1 MISLTVEGSR
11 IVLAGETKPIYQ
23 KINTTPGARWHF
35 VRKSGA
41 GGYWSFPATLSNA
54 KRLTDALPQAT
65 RDEAFGVMLA
75 QAEVASRAPLHK
87 TAEELPPIPVTK
99 TAPWRHQVIAY
110 WWAHDLRNAM
120 LALDMGTG
128 KSKVVV
134 DLARNLEVSRVLIL
148 CPLSVVSV
156 WPGQFSIHAD
166 KDSRHVIALDDGY
179 TVKDKAKEVATAHER
194 TYSCAIITNYESAW
208 REPLSDVLLGI
219 EWDLVVL
226 DESHRIKAPGGKAS
240 RFVCKLKAAHKLC
253 LTGTPMPHS
262 PLDLYAQ
269 FRFLDPGVLGTSFV
283 NFRARYAIMGGY
295 ENHQIIGYS
304 NQDELAQKFDSLAFR
319 VRAEDVLDL
328 PEVQHIERTCTLSKE
343 ARRVYDD
350 LKTEMIAGV
359 RSGVVTASNALVKLL
374 RLQQITSGFINDDEH
389 SMVELDTSKRD
400 LLADIM
406 EDLPLTEPIVVFGKF
421 HHDLDMVSE
430 VSEKQGRRY
439 GEVSGRRRD
448 LKEWQLGSLDVLGVQ
463 IQSGGVGIDLSR
475 ARYGIYVSVG
485 YSLGDYQ
492 QSLAR
497 LHRPGQTRPVVFYHL
512 IATNTIDREVYR
524 ALEDKHDAVLV
535 VLEGMR

>member
-23 KINTTPGARWHF
+23 KINTTPGARWHP
-35 VRKSGA
+35 VRKV
-41 GGYWSFPATLSNA
+41 WSFPATLSNA
-54 KRLTDALPQAT
+54 KRLRDALPQAT
-65 RDEAFGVMLA
+65 TDEAFSAMKA
-75 QAEVASRAPLHK
+75 QAEIAAYAPQRK
-87 TAEELPPIPVTK
+87 AMDNYPPIPVTK
-99 TAPWRHQVIAY
+99 TAPWKHQVIAY

-134 DLARNLEVSRVLIL
+134 DLVRNLDLEHILIL
-148 CPLSVVSV
+148 CPLSVVGV
-156 WPGQFSIHAD
+156 WEGQFNNHAEPPF
-166 KDSRHVIALDDGY
+166 SVHSLDDDY
-179 TVKDKAKEVATAHER
+179 TVKEKSQQVDVETNKVFR
-194 TYSCAIITNYESAW
+194 PGPSIFVTNYESAW

-240 RFVCKLKAAHKLC
+240 RFVCKLKAARKLC

-304 NQDELAQKFDSLAFR
+304 NQEELAQKFDSVAFR
-319 VRAEDVLDL
+319 VAAADVLDL
-328 PEVQHIERTCTLSKE
+328 PPVQHIERTCTLGKE
-343 ARRVYDD
+343 ARRVYDE

-406 EDLPLTEPIVVFGKF
+406 EDLPLTEPVVVFGKF
-421 HHDLDMVSE
+421 HHDLDMVRE
-430 VSEKQGRRY
+430 VTEKQGRRY

-448 LKEWQLGSLDVLGVQ
+448 LKSWQLGSLDVLGVQ